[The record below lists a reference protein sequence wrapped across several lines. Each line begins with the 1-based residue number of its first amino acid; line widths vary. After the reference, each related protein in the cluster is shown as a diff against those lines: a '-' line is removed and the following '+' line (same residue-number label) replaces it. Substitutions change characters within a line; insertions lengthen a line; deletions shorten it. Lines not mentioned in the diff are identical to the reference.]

1 MNKMDDP
8 RPPSRFRASPDIVDR
23 RIDDEVVLVHL
34 TTNRI
39 YVLNRTAARL
49 WDLLCAG
56 HERAEIL
63 RLMLQEFDVTE
74 AHLTNEIEDLL
85 ISMTRDQLITPYET
99 S

>member
-1 MNKMDDP
+1 M
-8 RPPSRFRASPDIVDR
+8 
-23 RIDDEVVLVHL
+23 LVHL

-85 ISMTRDQLITPYET
+85 NSMTRDQLITPYET